1 MALHYQEYG
10 DKSAIF
16 TCGGV
21 SSWIW
26 EYFTHYHCIV
36 PDLPEHGLSNYEIN
50 FSIKGS
56 AEEGIKLIEEKASGK
71 KVILIG
77 FSHSHVNEEYRIF
90 A

>member
-36 PDLPEHGLSNYEIN
+36 PDLPEHRLSNYEMN

-56 AEEGIKLIEEKASGK
+56 AEEVIKLIEEKASGK

-77 FSHSHVNEEYRIF
+77 FSHSHVNEECRIF